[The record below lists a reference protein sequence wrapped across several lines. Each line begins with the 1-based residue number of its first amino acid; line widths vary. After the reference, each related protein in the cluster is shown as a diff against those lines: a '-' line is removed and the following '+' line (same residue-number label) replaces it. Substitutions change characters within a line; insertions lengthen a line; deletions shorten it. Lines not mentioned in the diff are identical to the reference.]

1 MNKLS
6 KKISSTSEL
15 INKLEQRISIL
26 ESGFDLF
33 TKRIQDES
41 NSRLELA
48 KSNQINYSANSFQI
62 QALKEKIELISKST
76 NEALSQFQFNLTKD
90 FSERTSHLQNVIM
103 EKSTIFDTF
112 DKKAQN
118 TQELL
123 FKLADIENYIKK
135 IKEDIAQ
142 NTVKIEFLEKKQN
155 DNYNTIKE
163 QIMDIN
169 KNIMQFQNEFNI
181 INKFKN
187 NANENFAGMAN
198 DIFHQQETLEE
209 FNNKIIEQMNNFE
222 LNSEKNNQKINE
234 EINILKTW
242 KDDIYKNIEIINE
255 KTINEINKFIEDISN
270 DINNNKNEISMMEKH
285 ITEEQNNFGNF
296 IQEKMDNYENSINK
310 NLTYCDEDI
319 KLLRKDVDTLKIN
332 LNDFKEKTF
341 DAVNDVEK
349 FQFDAVNDVEK
360 FQNKKYDDLFRI
372 LSGNNLIKS
381 NFRYNNNKL
390 NNNPNEKLELSEK
403 NNNNIVIQ
411 QQNYNIGLS
420 RDN

>member
-33 TKRIQDES
+33 TKRIQEES

-255 KTINEINKFIEDISN
+255 KTINEINKFIEDINN

-349 FQFDAVNDVEK
+349 FQ
-360 FQNKKYDDLFRI
+360 NKKYDDLFRI

>member
-33 TKRIQDES
+33 TKRIQEES

-349 FQFDAVNDVEK
+349 FQ
-360 FQNKKYDDLFRI
+360 NKKYDDLFRI

>member
-33 TKRIQDES
+33 TKRIQEES

-349 FQFDAVNDVEK
+349 FQ
-360 FQNKKYDDLFRI
+360 NKKYDDLFRI
-372 LSGNNLIKS
+372 LSGNNSIKS

>member
-1 MNKLS
+1 MNILS

-103 EKSTIFDTF
+103 EKSTIFDTL

-209 FNNKIIEQMNNFE
+209 FNNKIIEQMNNFD

-349 FQFDAVNDVEK
+349 FQ
-360 FQNKKYDDLFRI
+360 NKKYDDLFRI

-411 QQNYNIGLS
+411 EQNYNIGLS

>member
-33 TKRIQDES
+33 TKRIQEES

-270 DINNNKNEISMMEKH
+270 DINNNKNEISMTEKH

-349 FQFDAVNDVEK
+349 FQ
-360 FQNKKYDDLFRI
+360 NKKYDDLFRI

-411 QQNYNIGLS
+411 EQNYNIGLS

>member
-1 MNKLS
+1 MNILS
-6 KKISSTSEL
+6 KKISSKSEL

-33 TKRIQDES
+33 TKRIQEES

-76 NEALSQFQFNLTKD
+76 NEAISQFQFNLTKD

-349 FQFDAVNDVEK
+349 FQ
-360 FQNKKYDDLFRI
+360 NKKYDDLFRI

-390 NNNPNEKLELSEK
+390 NNNPNEKIELSEK

>member
-33 TKRIQDES
+33 TKRIQEES

-48 KSNQINYSANSFQI
+48 KSNQINYSANSFKI

-270 DINNNKNEISMMEKH
+270 DINNNKKEISMMEKH

-332 LNDFKEKTF
+332 LYDFKEKT
-341 DAVNDVEK
+341 
-349 FQFDAVNDVEK
+349 FDAVNDVEK

>member
-1 MNKLS
+1 MNILS

-33 TKRIQDES
+33 TKRIQEES

-270 DINNNKNEISMMEKH
+270 DINNNKKEISMMEKH

-349 FQFDAVNDVEK
+349 FQ
-360 FQNKKYDDLFRI
+360 NKKYDDLFRI

>member
-319 KLLRKDVDTLKIN
+319 KLLRKDLDTLKIN
-332 LNDFKEKTF
+332 LNDFKEKT
-341 DAVNDVEK
+341 
-349 FQFDAVNDVEK
+349 FDAVNDVEK

>member
-33 TKRIQDES
+33 TKRIQEES

-209 FNNKIIEQMNNFE
+209 FNNKILEQMNNFE
-222 LNSEKNNQKINE
+222 LNSEKSNQKINE

-349 FQFDAVNDVEK
+349 FQ
-360 FQNKKYDDLFRI
+360 NKKYDDLFRI